1 MRLIFITDT
10 LSSGGAERVVSIL
23 ANFFA
28 SKQQTEIICLRKI
41 DVFYKISPEVN
52 VLFADDYARGWLGK
66 IKWLRQYVNG
76 EDVLLPFMVKV
87 YCVTLLALLGKKVNI
102 IASERND
109 PATTEWPWKLLRP
122 LLLSKVSA
130 LVVQTQHIKEY
141 YSKRIREKTVI
152 IVNPLDLKNC
162 YNGEWNRDSHLIL
175 AVGRTDIQKNYSML
189 IRSFEKLHQSYP
201 KYRLEIWGNRNV
213 SEEGVKLHKL
223 IKEIGASNYISING
237 RTDDM
242 ASLYGKAYMFVMSSD
257 YEGLSNALIE
267 ALCSGLPVVSTKVS
281 GATDV
286 IQNGQNGIL
295 VDVGDSEGFYEAMKR
310 LIDNPKETQRISEL
324 AFNSRGLFEKNM
336 ICNQWD
342 ELIKKLYKYE

>member
-1 MRLIFITDT
+1 MRLIFVTDT
-10 LSSGGAERVVSIL
+10 LSSGGAERVISIL

-41 DVFYKISPEVN
+41 DIFYKISPEVN
-52 VLFADDYARGWLGK
+52 VLFADDHASGWLGK
-66 IKWLRQYVNG
+66 LKWLRQYVNS
-76 EDVLLPFMVKV
+76 EDILLPFMVKV

-109 PATTEWPWKLLRP
+109 PATTGWPWKLLRT
-122 LLLSKVSA
+122 LLLSKASA
-130 LVVQTQHIKEY
+130 LVVQTQHIKDY

-162 YNGEWNRDSHLIL
+162 YNGEWDRDSHLIL

-201 KYRLEIWGNRNV
+201 KYRLEIWGNRNI
-213 SEEGVKLHKL
+213 SEEGEKLHVL
-223 IKEIGASNYISING
+223 IKEIGASDYISING

-242 ASLYGKAYMFVMSSD
+242 ANLYGKAYMFVMSSD

-295 VDVGDSEGFYEAMKR
+295 VDVGDCEGFYKAMKW
-310 LIDNPKETQRISEL
+310 LIDNPKETQRISES

-342 ELIKKLYKYE
+342 DLIKKIYKYE